1 MGSSKSSL
9 LYLNVVRE
17 VAALCALLWLS
28 SYLMR
33 ADLFFTNA
41 VRNFFFAFFSNYRNG
56 KNPVLQRPQL
66 LPPPSFDGAF
76 EGHRSFK
83 KLFFP
88 FVAYARVVTIK
99 RFHHYFTTL
108 PNWRRK

>member
-33 ADLFFTNA
+33 ADLFYKC
-41 VRNFFFAFFSNYRNG
+41 S
-56 KNPVLQRPQL
+56 
-66 LPPPSFDGAF
+66 
-76 EGHRSFK
+76 K
-83 KLFFP
+83 KLFFLP
-88 FVAYARVVTIK
+88 FFLIIEMGKILLCKDQNYSL
-99 RFHHYFTTL
+99 L
-108 PNWRRK
+108 PLLTEPLKVIGALKNFFFLS